1 MWAVM
6 FEVEEGEYM
15 YDTGKL
21 MFTSKD
27 NPLVFYNKENAVAQA
42 KLWNTGIVVPWLREF
57 DEEERQASIQRDQA
71 NNVYS

>member
-6 FEVEEGEYM
+6 FEIEGGEWA
-15 YDTGKL
+15 YDTGKQV
-21 MFTSKD
+21 FTNYD
-27 NPLVFYNKENAVAQA
+27 APLIFTDKEKAMAQA
-42 KLWNTGIVVPWLREF
+42 KKWNTGIVVPWLREF

>member
-6 FEVEEGEYM
+6 FEIEGGEWA
-15 YDTGKL
+15 YDTGKQV
-21 MFTSKD
+21 FTKYD
-27 NPLVFYNKENAVAQA
+27 TPLLFTDKEKAMAQA
-42 KLWNTGIVVPWLREF
+42 KKWNTGIVVPWLRGF

>member
-21 MFTSKD
+21 VFTSKD

-42 KLWNTGIVVPWLREF
+42 KLWNTGIVVPYIRPMS
-57 DEEERQASIQRDQA
+57 DEERQQSKVRGK
-71 NNVYS
+71 